1 MLQKYESMKFLKI
14 IHISIRKNRII
25 TCSNND
31 ITDISMI
38 TLDVH
43 FFQNETF
50 RGALENGIPENFK
63 KVLCKTSL
71 KRSYIV
77 KKDLVTDTFLRFS
90 LNIWNNFSMEYLWIV
105 LPTDISF
112 CRSCDYIPQLF
123 QVKEVKSMTLIKF

>member
-1 MLQKYESMKFLKI
+1 MKFPKR
-14 IHISIRKNRII
+14 IHISIQKHRII

-38 TLDVH
+38 TLVVL

-50 RGALENGIPENFK
+50 KGALENGIPENFK
-63 KVLCKTSL
+63 KVLCKASL

-90 LNIWNNFSMEYLWIV
+90 LNI
-105 LPTDISF
+105 
-112 CRSCDYIPQLF
+112 
-123 QVKEVKSMTLIKF
+123 

>member
-1 MLQKYESMKFLKI
+1 MKFLKI

-77 KKDLVTDTFLRFS
+77 KKDLVTHKFLRFS
-90 LNIWNNFSMEYLWIV
+90 LNI
-105 LPTDISF
+105 
-112 CRSCDYIPQLF
+112 
-123 QVKEVKSMTLIKF
+123 

>member
-1 MLQKYESMKFLKI
+1 MKYPKR
-14 IHISIRKNRII
+14 IHISIRKNRI
-25 TCSNND
+25 TYSNND

-50 RGALENGIPENFK
+50 KGAFENGIPENFK

-77 KKDLVTDTFLRFS
+77 KKRLGNRYFFEIFS
-90 LNIWNNFSMEYLWIV
+90 KYL
-105 LPTDISF
+105 
-112 CRSCDYIPQLF
+112 
-123 QVKEVKSMTLIKF
+123 E

>member
-1 MLQKYESMKFLKI
+1 
-14 IHISIRKNRII
+14 
-25 TCSNND
+25 
-31 ITDISMI
+31 MI

-90 LNIWNNFSMEYLWIV
+90 LNI
-105 LPTDISF
+105 
-112 CRSCDYIPQLF
+112 
-123 QVKEVKSMTLIKF
+123 

>member
-1 MLQKYESMKFLKI
+1 MKFLQR
-14 IHISIRKNRII
+14 IHISIQKNRII